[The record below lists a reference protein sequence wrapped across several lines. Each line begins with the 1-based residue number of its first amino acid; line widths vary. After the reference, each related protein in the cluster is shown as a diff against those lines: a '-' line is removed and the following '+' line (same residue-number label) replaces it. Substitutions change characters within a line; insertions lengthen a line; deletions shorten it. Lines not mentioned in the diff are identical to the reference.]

1 MALLSNALAQ
11 RPLILQGTYVFA
23 TSIIASLGA
32 ITLAA
37 SEIMRQVFII
47 SMQSFTALD
56 ISSQALVASY
66 LGQVGPSHASI
77 LQNCQTRCLQ

>member
-1 MALLSNALAQ
+1 M
-11 RPLILQGTYVFA
+11 FA

-66 LGQVGPSHASI
+66 LGKVGPGHDST
-77 LQNCQTRCLQ
+77 LQK

>member
-1 MALLSNALAQ
+1 M
-11 RPLILQGTYVFA
+11 FA

-66 LGQVGPSHASI
+66 LGKVGPGLVPNATVDACNEVSHSCRARSA
-77 LQNCQTRCLQ
+77 RKVH